1 VSCVVTIV
9 IVVPRRPHVMHHSS
23 LSSSLVSFL
32 CCCITG
38 HAPGGHVIVVVV
50 VVVVMSHWHLP
61 GTSHCCHLHGAG
73 MDMLPL
79 LSCLVIFVVL
89 IWTRCCCRCCV
100 SVALAIHVCQD
111 RFFTDLI
118 SMRGLGVR
126 GWPSGKTKMLRSIVV
141 LPE

>member
-1 VSCVVTIV
+1 MSCVVTIV

-38 HAPGGHVIVVVV
+38 HAPGGHVIVVV